1 MTNSFQIVLTRK
13 NLDST
18 NDDVIRVTVDSYD
31 EFTVR
36 YTDKTSKGSKFE
48 MAFDWDALLEY
59 FDSLK
64 HMLSLDVAPF
74 EDIQIQIP
82 GFPVIA
88 LTPYLFGQEET
99 HDIFVDIV
107 ERYVTQVTNKAKY
120 VEPED
125 WVHDEDCCAHHGY

>member
-1 MTNSFQIVLTRK
+1 MTNSFRIVLTRK
-13 NLDST
+13 GLDAT
-18 NDDVIRVTVDSYD
+18 HDDEIRVTVDSYD

-36 YTDKTSKGSKFE
+36 YTDKDSNKSRFE
-48 MAFDWDALLEY
+48 MAFNWDALLEY

-74 EDIQIQIP
+74 EDVQIQIP

-99 HDIFVDIV
+99 FDIFVDIV
-107 ERYVTQVTNKAKY
+107 ERYVTQVSNKAKY
-120 VEPED
+120 VAPED
-125 WVHDEDCCAHHGY
+125 WVHGDDCCAYNGY

>member
-1 MTNSFQIVLTRK
+1 MTNSFRIVLTRK

-36 YTDKTSKGSKFE
+36 YTDKTSKDSKFE

-64 HMLSLDVAPF
+64 YMLSLDVEPF
-74 EDIQIQIP
+74 ADVQIQIP

-88 LTPYLFGQEET
+88 LNPHDFANQET

-120 VEPED
+120 VAPED
-125 WVHDEDCCAHHGY
+125 WDHDKDCCPYHE